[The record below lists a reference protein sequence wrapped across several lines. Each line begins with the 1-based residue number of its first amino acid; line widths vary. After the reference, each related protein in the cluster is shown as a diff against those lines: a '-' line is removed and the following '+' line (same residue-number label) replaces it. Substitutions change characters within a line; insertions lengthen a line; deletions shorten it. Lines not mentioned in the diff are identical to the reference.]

1 MLSWTL
7 TFLVVSFVAAIL
19 GLFQLAYTATQLPGI
34 NDGDK
39 KALEN
44 TEIMWKS
51 TIYTAMSTFALKLS
65 VRAQRPNSETKYD
78 SFPSGHASAA
88 FAFATNVA
96 LRHEWYWNFVSV
108 PLALWATTARISD
121 DSHHVHDSIFGAAL
135 GMSFALG
142 MNYLAGDVPFLLG
155 FEPMDEGGSV
165 TFNFNF

>member
-1 MLSWTL
+1 MLNLEMQKTEEKL
-7 TFLVVSFVAAIL
+7 DIT
-19 GLFQLAYTATQLPGI
+19 QTTPRKLAVTGGI
-34 NDGDK
+34 GDIS
-39 KALEN
+39 L
-44 TEIMWKS
+44 
-51 TIYTAMSTFALKLS
+51 ALKLS
-65 VRAQRPNSETKYD
+65 VRAQRPNSDTKYD